1 MIIGEEK
8 IKMIRKKAKKKK
20 NEGKK
25 KKEEIQINLDQIKYS
40 LMIKYKYSNKEIVDY
55 LKKIEEEIIYDK
67 NNFKNIIEDV
77 VDNKMKKL
85 EIIEREKFDNV
96 IPKNNPLLSFKGG
109 K

>member
-1 MIIGEEK
+1 
-8 IKMIRKKAKKKK
+8 
-20 NEGKK
+20 
-25 KKEEIQINLDQIKYS
+25 
-40 LMIKYKYSNKEIVDY
+40 MIKYKYSNKEIVDY

-67 NNFKNIIEDV
+67 NNFKNIIEDI

>member
-1 MIIGEEK
+1 
-8 IKMIRKKAKKKK
+8 
-20 NEGKK
+20 
-25 KKEEIQINLDQIKYS
+25 
-40 LMIKYKYSNKEIVDY
+40 MIKYKYSNKEIVDY

-96 IPKNNPLLSFKGG
+96 IPKNNPLLNFKGG